1 MQTLKNLWWRLIRF
15 GFQLLYNELAF
26 TYDWVSWIVSL
37 GVWQCWQRSAL
48 GYLPKPS
55 SGQILEIAHGTGNL
69 HLDLHEAGYT
79 VTGYDLSTAMGHI
92 TQRKLRKRG
101 YQAQLAQGMAQQLPF
116 ADETFAAVVTTF
128 PTDFIMQATTLREVH
143 RILQDDG
150 CFVIVLNG
158 MFTGSGIVQ
167 SFLEWLYEITGQR
180 DEKQTHAAPYFEGYG
195 FDVQTTETPCRN
207 SIAQLVI
214 LTKTK

>member
-1 MQTLKNLWWRLIRF
+1 MQYLKNLWWRLIRF
-15 GFQLLYNELAF
+15 GFRLLYNELAF

-37 GVWQCWQRSAL
+37 GAWHCWQRSVL
-48 GYLPKPS
+48 DYLPKPS
-55 SGQILEIAHGTGNL
+55 SGRILEIAHGTGNL
-69 HLDLHEAGYT
+69 HLDLHEANYA
-79 VTGYDLSTAMGHI
+79 VTGYDLSAAMGRI
-92 TQRKLRKRG
+92 TQGKLQKRD

-116 ADETFAAVVTTF
+116 ADATFATVVSTF

-158 MFTGSGIVQ
+158 IFTGSGILQ
-167 SFLEWLYEITGQR
+167 SFLEWLYAITGQR
-180 DEKQTHAAPYFEGYG
+180 EEKQIDAAPFFEGYG
-195 FDVQTTETPCRN
+195 FDVQAAERPCRN

-214 LTKTK
+214 LTKAK